1 MPQDNVGNIREEA
14 LEPLKVYWQPGCSSC
29 LKTKEFLL
37 EHGVAFQSVNVL
49 EDDSGFEELRALG
62 LKLVPIVAR
71 GKNWANGAV
80 FRDVARVAGF
90 EYGGHK
96 MLPPE
101 EIKNKM
107 IEIINEKVDTYSTLA
122 LYYLLDNNLI
132 TDQVKVDELFD
143 KVISINKDV
152 ELKNLVIFKKGL
164 YFSDKLEES
173 ELLIIL
179 NPIIN
184 SESIWKQHALLLMG
198 DFYFYKKQFNKSKEF
213 FSKIIELKNV
223 NPKIKTDVEKRLNR
237 DFSE

>member
-1 MPQDNVGNIREEA
+1 MDEDIAIVNQETRVTLIKNFFKNNFKKILSLTFIVIVLLLIYFAYD
-14 LEPLKVYWQPGCSSC
+14 
-29 LKTKEFLL
+29 EF
-37 EHGVAFQSVNVL
+37 EK
-49 EDDSGFEELRALG
+49 R
-62 LKLVPIVAR
+62 
-71 GKNWANGAV
+71 KNTNLATTYNSLI
-80 FRDVARVAGF
+80 FNTDKF
-90 EYGGHK
+90 SK
-96 MLPPE
+96 E
-101 EIKNKM
+101 EIKNEM
-107 IEIINEKVDTYSTLA
+107 IEIINGKVDTYSTLA

-132 TDQVKVDELFD
+132 NDQDKVSELFD

-164 YFSDKLEES
+164 YFSDKLEEG
-173 ELLIIL
+173 ELLKIL

-223 NPKIKTDVEKRLNR
+223 NPKIKTDVKKRLNR

>member
-1 MPQDNVGNIREEA
+1 MDEDIAIINQSTRLSLIKKFFKENSKKILSFIFIVVA
-14 LEPLKVYWQPGCSSC
+14 LLLIYF
-29 LKTKEFLL
+29 TYDEFEKRKKINLAATYNSL
-37 EHGVAFQSVNVL
+37 IFNNDKFS
-49 EDDSGFEELRALG
+49 
-62 LKLVPIVAR
+62 K
-71 GKNWANGAV
+71 
-80 FRDVARVAGF
+80 
-90 EYGGHK
+90 
-96 MLPPE
+96 E

-107 IEIINEKVDTYSTLA
+107 IEVINARVDTYSTLA
-122 LYYLLDNNLI
+122 LYYLLDNDLI
-132 TDQVKVDELFD
+132 NDQVKVNDLFD
-143 KVISINKDV
+143 KVISITKDV

-164 YFSDKLEES
+164 YFSDKLEEN
-173 ELLIIL
+173 ELIEIL